1 MSQSIHGTFLKKIL
15 CPLFCT
21 NFYLEWPRAWIATG
35 KGDDPVKRN
44 YFHWVKSIYLL
55 GAQCWPSLKSLA
67 HAYSFFFKYMLHTV
81 PFCRHSNTLKSL
93 IPAHFTID
101 PVIKYRF
108 LTMIFPFHFSDTTTP
123 GQHCSRSK

>member
-1 MSQSIHGTFLKKIL
+1 MSPFLYKFL
-15 CPLFCT
+15 S
-21 NFYLEWPRAWIATG
+21 RVATSL
-35 KGDDPVKRN
+35 DCYWKRGLSRKTKSFLLGN
-44 YFHWVKSIYLL
+44 QKSIYLL